1 MAGSRTLKLSILA
14 ETKDLVAGLNTAS
27 KETQSFGD
35 KASEFGKKAALAFA
49 VAGTAALAFAAD
61 AVKAAAQDALAQE
74 KLAET
79 IKATTNA
86 TAAQIAGVEEYITA
100 TSIAIGVTDD
110 ELRPAFSRLVRSVS
124 DVDQA
129 QRLLNLALDL
139 SAAVGK
145 PVETVANAL
154 AKAYDGNT
162 TALAKLGL
170 GLDANLL
177 KSKDNEAII
186 KSLET
191 TYGDFAEGAAETAA
205 KKFERI
211 KIATD
216 EAKESIGAALLPVV
230 ERLADYVLMTVV
242 PNLQSFINGLTGEGS
257 LEEASEN
264 ATDGAFKF
272 GEQVKKVIKTVISLK
287 DELLIVGGVIA
298 GLFVVS
304 KIAAAV
310 TGTIALIRTII
321 TAYNAL
327 KASSIVAGVA
337 AYFALNPLAG
347 VAAVGIAAAVL
358 AGATALANRSNVDL
372 DNLGGGGGGSAGF
385 SGTMPNGQSFTTG
398 DRGGS
403 SSRYQTA
410 ADLPAY
416 LKADAQGNILSEAT
430 GEIVGRLGKITTAA
444 EKVVTN
450 VAGAFDNFTSGTTTL
465 AGINA
470 ASTNAFP
477 FGTSGVNTNTLAGIN
492 AASVIN
498 VTVNGAI
505 DKEGTARTIVDT
517 LNNSYYRGT
526 GGATNLQSA

>member
-35 KASEFGKKAALAFA
+35 KATEFGKKAALAFA

-61 AVKAAAQDALAQE
+61 AVKAAAQDQLAQE

-110 ELRPAFSRLVRSVS
+110 ELRPAFSRLVRSTS
-124 DVDQA
+124 DVEQA

-154 AKAYDGNT
+154 GKAYDGNT
-162 TALAKLGL
+162 AALAKLGL

-186 KSLET
+186 KSLEK
-191 TYGDFAEGAAETAA
+191 TYGTFAEGAAETAA

-230 ERLADYVLMTVV
+230 ERLADYVLTTVV
-242 PNLQSFINGLTGEGS
+242 PNLESFINGLTGQGS
-257 LEEASEN
+257 LTEASEN

-272 GEQVKKVIKTVISLK
+272 GEQVKKVMKTIISLK
-287 DELLIVGGVIA
+287 DEIIIVASLIA
-298 GLFVVS
+298 TMFVVS
-304 KIAAAV
+304 KISAAV
-310 TGTIALIRTII
+310 LGTIALIKSLIK
-321 TAYNAL
+321 AYNAL

-337 AYFALNPLAG
+337 SAFALNPLLG
-347 VAAVGIAAAVL
+347 VGAVALAAAVL
-358 AGATALANRSNVDL
+358 AGANALAGRSDTDTSDL
-372 DNLGGGGGGSAGF
+372 GVPSAGGF
-385 SGTMPNGQSFTTG
+385 SGTMPNGMPFVTGGGTAGGATAGGGGGGGGFTGSTG
-398 DRGGS
+398 GGGGGGG
-403 SSRYQTA
+403 TGA
-410 ADLPAY
+410 VAVVAK
-416 LKADAQGNILSEAT
+416 KAEEAITNI
-430 GEIVGRLGKITTAA
+430 
-444 EKVVTN
+444 
-450 VAGAFDNFTSGTTTL
+450 AGAFDNFTSGTTTL
-465 AGINA
+465 AGIEA
-470 ASTNAFP
+470 ASNRPFA
-477 FGTSGVNTNTLAGIN
+477 FGTSGVNTNTLAGIL
-492 AASVIN
+492 AASAQPTIN

-505 DKEGTARTIVDT
+505 DREGTARTIVET
-517 LNNSYYRGT
+517 LNSSAYRGT
-526 GGATNLQSA
+526 GGAANLVAL

>member
-35 KASEFGKKAALAFA
+35 KATEFGKKAALAFA

-61 AVKAAAQDALAQE
+61 AVKAAAQDQLAQE

-110 ELRPAFSRLVRSVS
+110 ELRPAFSRLVRSTK
-124 DVDQA
+124 DTEEA

-154 AKAYDGNT
+154 GKAYDGNT

-191 TYGDFAEGAAETAA
+191 TYGNFAEGAAETAA

-230 ERLADYVLMTVV
+230 ERLADYVLGTVV

-257 LEEASEN
+257 LTEASEN

-287 DELLIVGGVIA
+287 DELIIVGGVLA

-304 KIAAAV
+304 KISAAV
-310 TGTIALIRTII
+310 LSTIALIKTVIK
-321 TAYNAL
+321 AYNAL
-327 KASSIVAGVA
+327 KASAIVAGVA
-337 AYFALNPLAG
+337 SYFALNPLLGVGAVAVAAG
-347 VAAVGIAAAVL
+347 VLAAAN
-358 AGATALANRSNVDL
+358 ALANNSDANLSDL
-372 DNLGGGGGGSAGF
+372 GVSTGSIPFASGFGPAVTGTNGRPTTGGTTGGGGGTTGGGGGTTGGGGGG
-385 SGTMPNGQSFTTG
+385 TG
-398 DRGGS
+398 
-403 SSRYQTA
+403 A
-410 ADLPAY
+410 VAVVAK
-416 LKADAQGNILSEAT
+416 KAEEAITNI
-430 GEIVGRLGKITTAA
+430 
-444 EKVVTN
+444 
-450 VAGAFDNFTSGTTTL
+450 AGAFDNFTSGTTTL
-465 AGINA
+465 AGIEA
-470 ASTNAFP
+470 ASTSGFP
-477 FGTSGVNTNTLAGIN
+477 FGTSGVNTNTLAGIL
-492 AASVIN
+492 AASAQPTIN

-526 GGATNLQSA
+526 GGAGNLVTL